1 MDDAEAQAMGSRDS
15 RKFTIAEMVQR
26 GKAVYWKMPAPLR
39 WLLSPVKAIYRL
51 LSIIRPDVWIMTGN
65 EVSSGKELGI
75 IFAGLEIDKNYIRML
90 AFGDLCREHHIGG
103 KWLWNIRK
111 VRDKDGQDCSLL
123 VVEAPHC
130 SAGLSAKMN
139 YLFIPG
145 WVTGEVDIS
154 VERSSIFSNRNTSL
168 RSDLR
173 RIRRNNLHF
182 EETRSLCDLH
192 NFYHNMY
199 VPYTTRVH
207 GDRSKIVQYG
217 FVKAEFKKRG
227 LFTDLL
233 LVKENEECIA
243 GILIRCRKDKAKLST
258 LGVKDGNP
266 DYVGHGAIGA
276 VFYFAIQYLADK
288 GCARIDLGGSRSF
301 LKDGV
306 LRYKRKWRQRISS
319 KKGPAFLVKVLSQTE
334 GLRGFLLNNPFA
346 YQDTTGLRGAVFVD
360 GDKSLAKRDFAD
372 IYKRFYVEGLSK
384 LVIYRFDDAADAAA
398 APVPPEFSDKMI
410 IASAESLFAT
420 MR

>member
-1 MDDAEAQAMGSRDS
+1 MGSRDS
-15 RKFTIAEMVQR
+15 RKLTIAEMVLR

-39 WLLSPVKAIYRL
+39 WLLSPVKVIYKL
-51 LSIIRPDVWIMTGN
+51 IGIIRPDVWIMTGN
-65 EVSSGKELGI
+65 EVSSGKGLGI
-75 IFAGLEIDKNYIRML
+75 IFAGLEIDKNYIRTL
-90 AFGDLCREHHIGG
+90 ALGDSCREYHVGK

-111 VRDKDGQDCSLL
+111 VCDKGGQDCSLL

-130 SAGLSAKMN
+130 SARLSAKMN
-139 YLFIPG
+139 YLFIPS
-145 WVTGEVDIS
+145 WVNGELDIS
-154 VERSSIFSNRNTSL
+154 VKRSSIFSNRNTSL

-173 RIRRNNLHF
+173 RIGRNNLHF
-182 EETRSLCDLH
+182 EVTRDLSQLH
-192 NFYHNMY
+192 NFYYNMY
-199 VPYTTRVH
+199 VPYTTRAH
-207 GDRSKIVQYG
+207 GDRSKIMTYG
-217 FVKAEFKKRG
+217 YVKAEFKKRG

-243 GILIRCRKDKAKLST
+243 GILFRCRKDKAKLST

-276 VFYFAIQYLADK
+276 VFSFAIQYLADK
-288 GCARIDLGGSRSF
+288 GFAKIDLGGSRPF

-346 YQDTTGLRGAVFVD
+346 YQDTTGLRGAVFLK
-360 GDKSLAKRDFAD
+360 GDKPLAKRDFAE
-372 IYKRFYVEGLSK
+372 IYKSFYVEGLSK
-384 LVIYRFDDAADAAA
+384 LVVYRFDEAADAAA
-398 APVPPEFSDKMI
+398 APVPPELADKMTI
-410 IASAESLFAT
+410 SPAETLLAT